1 LITPVSPKGHLL
13 PAQQRQIGLKGDI
26 SSTPVTGLSPKT
38 EYSLT
43 LYAIYPGRIG
53 ESASIIT
60 ETTVLPPVSNFRVIE
75 EGLFSLRLGWMSPLG
90 KVDKYKI
97 YVPRTDRPGLI
108 YDQILSGDASSHVID
123 TLEEDKEYT
132 VDIYAIYPEGPSETV
147 SVTGKTLKLVP
158 VDQLLVQ
165 NATTDTVQA
174 RWSSV
179 RGATGYRLTWSSSE
193 GHREN
198 VNLGDNF
205 NFYMVQGLHAGTEYT
220 ITINPIFVDIE
231 GPVTSAKAKTLESSA
246 VQTLRASA
254 VSTSSAVT
262 SWNAVPGATGY
273 RLAWGPTAEFIGRD
287 RPRQLALNGSTTE
300 YVLKNLV
307 HDTEYV
313 LSLYVLFGSAVG
325 PGITATFRTSPLG
338 YVSNFKVT
346 SYTSSSINV
355 EWSPIVGA
363 TEYKLTWSSEFV
375 SPQSRYLNRSIL
387 QHSITALQPQTLYS
401 VSIHALYSNTE
412 GPEITL
418 SQQTA
423 SLTDS
428 ELIETGREVK
438 VVDIGANS
446 FKLAW
451 KKTPGVTGYKIT
463 WNPFHGGEKKSEV
476 VSSSATSFT
485 ITDLP
490 ASTAYKIQVSAV
502 VRSKEG
508 SPVMVTAH
516 TLDLPK
522 VTGFNALNTTDNST
536 VLNWTSVTGASGYL
550 LSWRHISEVDIS
562 SDLLSSGF
570 TSYKIRDLLY
580 GRTYLFSI
588 RLLYGEVE
596 GPVTT
601 ITKRICKALS
611 LQISLEL

>member
-13 PAQQRQIGLKGDI
+13 PAQQRQIDLKGDI

-38 EYSLT
+38 EYSLS

-53 ESASIIT
+53 ESATIIT

-90 KVDKYKI
+90 KVDKHKI
-97 YVPRTDRPGLI
+97 FVPRSEKSAHTLRRNMRYFKDVVFKNPFICSQRTDP
-108 YDQILSGDASSHVID
+108 ASFTI
-123 TLEEDKEYT
+123 KF
-132 VDIYAIYPEGPSETV
+132 
-147 SVTGKTLKLVP
+147 LKLVP

-246 VQTLRASA
+246 VQTLRAYA

-262 SWNAVPGATGY
+262 LWNAVPGATGY

-346 SYTSSSINV
+346 SYTSSSIDV

-375 SPQSRYLNRSIL
+375 SPQSRYLDRSIL
-387 QHSITALQPQTLYS
+387 QHSITGLQPQTLYS

-428 ELIETGREVK
+428 ELIETVREVK

-451 KKTPGVTGYKIT
+451 KKTPGVTGYKIA

-508 SPVMVTAH
+508 SPVMVTAR

-522 VTGFNALNTTDNST
+522 VTGFSALNTTGNST

-588 RLLYGEVE
+588 RPLYGEVE

-611 LQISLEL
+611 LQISLKL

>member
-13 PAQQRQIGLKGDI
+13 PAQQRQIDLKGDI

-53 ESASIIT
+53 ESATITT

-75 EGLFSLRLGWMSPLG
+75 EGLFSLRLGWTPLLG

-97 YVPRTDRPGLI
+97 YVPRTDRPSLI
-108 YDQILSGDASSHVID
+108 YDQILSGDVSSHVID

-132 VDIYAIYPEGPSETV
+132 VEIYAVYPEGPSETV

-158 VDQLLVQ
+158 VDKLLVQ

-193 GHREN
+193 GHIEN

-254 VSTSSAVT
+254 VSTSSAVI

-346 SYTSSSINV
+346 SYTSSSIDV

-375 SPQSRYLNRSIL
+375 SPQSRYLDRSIL
-387 QHSITALQPQTLYS
+387 RHSITGLQPQTLYS

-418 SQQTA
+418 SQQTGTVHYIELVHRFTKKQIA
-423 SLTDS
+423 TVFDLTFF
-428 ELIETGREVK
+428 V
-438 VVDIGANS
+438 
-446 FKLAW
+446 
-451 KKTPGVTGYKIT
+451 
-463 WNPFHGGEKKSEV
+463 
-476 VSSSATSFT
+476 
-485 ITDLP
+485 
-490 ASTAYKIQVSAV
+490 
-502 VRSKEG
+502 
-508 SPVMVTAH
+508 
-516 TLDLPK
+516 
-522 VTGFNALNTTDNST
+522 
-536 VLNWTSVTGASGYL
+536 
-550 LSWRHISEVDIS
+550 
-562 SDLLSSGF
+562 
-570 TSYKIRDLLY
+570 
-580 GRTYLFSI
+580 
-588 RLLYGEVE
+588 
-596 GPVTT
+596 
-601 ITKRICKALS
+601 
-611 LQISLEL
+611 

>member
-1 LITPVSPKGHLL
+1 MKKIVTEPHEEHLLLSPDFFLLENHLPKLSRRICFTASEPPRPVKQKPPVLERIVGPKDLQVSELSYSSLQLIWSQATGDVTGYRLLITPVSPKGHLL
-13 PAQQRQIGLKGDI
+13 PAQQRQIDLKGDI

-60 ETTVLPPVSNFRVIE
+60 ETTVLPLVSNFHVIE

-90 KVDKYKI
+90 KVDKYKV

-108 YDQILSGDASSHVID
+108 YDQILSGDASSHGID

-132 VDIYAIYPEGPSETV
+132 VEIYAIYPEGPSETV

-254 VSTSSAVT
+254 VSISSAVT

-325 PGITATFRTSPLG
+325 PGITATFRTSPLE

-346 SYTSSSINV
+346 SYTSSSIDV

-363 TEYKLTWSSEFV
+363 TEYKLTWSS
-375 SPQSRYLNRSIL
+375 
-387 QHSITALQPQTLYS
+387 
-401 VSIHALYSNTE
+401 
-412 GPEITL
+412 G
-418 SQQTA
+418 
-423 SLTDS
+423 
-428 ELIETGREVK
+428 K
-438 VVDIGANS
+438 NS
-446 FKLAW
+446 WYF
-451 KKTPGVTGYKIT
+451 
-463 WNPFHGGEKKSEV
+463 F
-476 VSSSATSFT
+476 
-485 ITDLP
+485 
-490 ASTAYKIQVSAV
+490 
-502 VRSKEG
+502 
-508 SPVMVTAH
+508 
-516 TLDLPK
+516 
-522 VTGFNALNTTDNST
+522 
-536 VLNWTSVTGASGYL
+536 
-550 LSWRHISEVDIS
+550 
-562 SDLLSSGF
+562 
-570 TSYKIRDLLY
+570 
-580 GRTYLFSI
+580 
-588 RLLYGEVE
+588 
-596 GPVTT
+596 
-601 ITKRICKALS
+601 
-611 LQISLEL
+611 

>member
-1 LITPVSPKGHLL
+1 MKKIVTEPHEEHLLLSPDFFLLENHLPKLSRRICFTASEPPRPVKQKPPVLERIVGPKDLQVSELSYSSLQLIWSQATGDVTGYRLLITPVSPKGHLL
-13 PAQQRQIGLKGDI
+13 PAQQRQIDLKGDI

-60 ETTVLPPVSNFRVIE
+60 ETTVLPLVSNFHVIE

-90 KVDKYKI
+90 KVDKYKV
-97 YVPRTDRPGLI
+97 YVPRSEKSAHTLRRNMRYFKDVVFKNSFICSQRTDP
-108 YDQILSGDASSHVID
+108 ASFTI
-123 TLEEDKEYT
+123 KF
-132 VDIYAIYPEGPSETV
+132 
-147 SVTGKTLKLVP
+147 LKLVP

-254 VSTSSAVT
+254 VSISSAVT

-325 PGITATFRTSPLG
+325 PGITATFRTSPLE

-346 SYTSSSINV
+346 SYTSSSIDV

-375 SPQSRYLNRSIL
+375 SPQSWYLDRSIL

-401 VSIHALYSNTE
+401 VSIHALY
-412 GPEITL
+412 
-418 SQQTA
+418 
-423 SLTDS
+423 
-428 ELIETGREVK
+428 K
-438 VVDIGANS
+438 
-446 FKLAW
+446 
-451 KKTPGVTGYKIT
+451 
-463 WNPFHGGEKKSEV
+463 
-476 VSSSATSFT
+476 
-485 ITDLP
+485 
-490 ASTAYKIQVSAV
+490 
-502 VRSKEG
+502 
-508 SPVMVTAH
+508 
-516 TLDLPK
+516 
-522 VTGFNALNTTDNST
+522 
-536 VLNWTSVTGASGYL
+536 
-550 LSWRHISEVDIS
+550 VDIS

-588 RLLYGEVE
+588 RPLYGEVE